1 MNGLLKTEG
10 LSKHFEVS
18 GGLFGDKSLV
28 RAVDGVSLSVDR
40 GQVMAVVGESGC
52 GKSTLARL
60 VLRLLEPSSGRVW
73 FDGEDVHEADKTA
86 LKAIRRRLQVVFQ
99 DPFASLNPRM
109 RVMDSVGEPFLIH
122 GIAKGA
128 ELESRVMGLMDR
140 VGLPREAAGRYPH
153 EFSGGQ
159 KQRICIARA
168 LALEPEM
175 IIADEPLSALD
186 VSIQAQILNLLDDL
200 KTERNL
206 AFLFITHDLHVVEHF
221 ADRVA
226 VMYLGV
232 IVESADTT
240 GLFARPL
247 HPYTEALLSAVPE
260 PDPEKRRKRIVL
272 EGDVPTPLN
281 IPSGCR
287 FHPRCPKRFE
297 PCDTVVP
304 ELLESEPGR
313 MTACHLVNPW
323 KTP

>member
-1 MNGLLKTEG
+1 MSELLKTDA

-18 GGLFGDKSLV
+18 GGMFGRKSLV
-28 RAVDGVSLSVDR
+28 RAVDGVSLSVKK

-52 GKSTLARL
+52 GKSTLARV
-60 VLRLLEPSSGRVW
+60 VLRLLEPTAGSVW
-73 FDGEDVHEADKTA
+73 FDGEDIHEAGRA
-86 LKAIRRRLQVVFQ
+86 RLKAIRRRLQVVFQ

-109 RVMDSVGEPFLIH
+109 RVMDSVGEPFVIH
-122 GIAKGA
+122 GIAKGD
-128 ELESRVMGLMDR
+128 ELKSRVLGLMDR
-140 VGLPREAAGRYPH
+140 VGLPADAAGRYPH

-186 VSIQAQILNLLDDL
+186 VSIQAQILNLLEDL
-200 KTERNL
+200 KKERNL

-221 ADRVA
+221 ADKVA

-232 IVESADTT
+232 IVESADTHS
-240 GLFARPL
+240 LFGKPL

-260 PDPEKRRKRIVL
+260 PDPDKRRERIIL
-272 EGDVPTPLN
+272 KGDVPTPLN
-281 IPSGCR
+281 IPTGCR

-297 PCDTVVP
+297 PCDKVVP

-313 MTACHLVNPW
+313 LTACHLVNPW
-323 KTP
+323 KTA